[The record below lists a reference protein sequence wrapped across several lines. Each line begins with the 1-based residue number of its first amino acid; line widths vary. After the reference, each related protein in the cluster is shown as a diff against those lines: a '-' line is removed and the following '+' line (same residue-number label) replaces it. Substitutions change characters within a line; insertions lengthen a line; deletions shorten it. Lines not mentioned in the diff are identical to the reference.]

1 MRDAGIE
8 FREVW
13 KKYRRGE
20 MHDSLRDLVP
30 ALVRR
35 AVRLQPS
42 ADVLQAGD
50 FWALRDVSFTVVPGQ
65 TLGIIGA
72 NGAGKSTVLKALTK
86 IIRPTRGSCSVRGR
100 IGALIEVAAGF
111 HPDLTG
117 RENVFLQG
125 AIMGMSAAQT
135 RAKFD
140 QIVEFAGV
148 GEFIDTPVKRYSSGM
163 SARLGFSIAAHLDP
177 DVLVIDEILSVGDFT
192 FQERAFGRIRSL
204 ARSGMPVVLV
214 SHQLDRVAE
223 LCTEALLIERGRVA
237 CQGSPDDCIGMY
249 LSGGTA
255 GDGTRDASVTGEPV
269 ALHTLHLRESSP
281 VRSGDVIGLRVSG
294 TVADALLPGTLE
306 PVSFSVRSATTG
318 HVVFASSSACCGID
332 LNGAGRFTLE
342 LELQMNVPAGVY
354 VVETSVGDQL
364 HGRGA
369 RGGPA
374 VNVCVTDGTGFV
386 GVAQLNPVMRLAE
399 VRLPASAWGPPTA

>member
-1 MRDAGIE
+1 MREARIE

-20 MHDSLRDLVP
+20 VHDSLRDLVP

-35 AVRLQPS
+35 AMRQRS
-42 ADVLQAGD
+42 SEDVLRAGD

-72 NGAGKSTVLKALTK
+72 NGAGKSTVLKALTR

-100 IGALIEVAAGF
+100 IGALIEIAAGF

-125 AIMGMSAAQT
+125 AIMGMSAAHI

-140 QIVEFAGV
+140 DIVEFAGIA
-148 GEFIDTPVKRYSSGM
+148 EFIDTPVKRYSSGM

-192 FQERAFGRIRSL
+192 FQERAFGRIRAL
-204 ARSGMPVVLV
+204 ARSGLPVVLV

-223 LCTEALLIERGRVA
+223 LCTEALLIERGLVA
-237 CQGSPDDCIGMY
+237 HRGSPEACIGVY
-249 LSGGTA
+249 LSGGA
-255 GDGTRDASVTGEPV
+255 ADDGTSDTTDTSIPVVLHAVQLRELSHVRSGEVVGLSVTGTIAP
-269 ALHTLHLRESSP
+269 
-281 VRSGDVIGLRVSG
+281 G
-294 TVADALLPGTLE
+294 LLPTTLE
-306 PVSFSVRSATTG
+306 PVSLSVRSAATG
-318 HVVFASSSACCGID
+318 HVVFASSSTSCGID

-342 LELQMNVPAGVY
+342 VELQMNVPAGVY
-354 VVETSVGDQL
+354 VIETSVWDQM
-364 HGRGA
+364 HNR
-369 RGGPA
+369 RVRSGPA
-374 VNVCVTDGTGFV
+374 VNVRVTDGTRFI
-386 GVAQLNPVMRLAE
+386 GVAQLNPVMRLIEA
-399 VRLPASAWGPPTA
+399 RPPASA